1 MQQDDSLFNPV
12 LFIED
17 GPFKAMLD
25 PLQKPFLL
33 NHAQRRAPL
42 EQLEQIELPALNGL
56 TAVTMAGDNPDLT
69 LGTTY
74 RNIKQWPRHIAT
86 ASGSGYEITE
96 FDFGVADV
104 HYQALPAT
112 PENAMAFGA
121 TLLRPGQY
129 MPFPYDGLIMAQY
142 TYGRWAGHESP
153 YIGTSL
159 RRELLPW
166 NPTDLEFHDFA
177 HVFLS
182 RGPKPLVISVAR
194 WRPYVNEISLAD
206 LWVAPGDA
214 LVLSPKLMPPAPP
227 PDMPAEQRW
236 RLFVDMHNNRNSA
249 QACRVPDGPEAL
261 ESITVLANE
270 EVMMAPATCPRYH
283 EEKHPTWHA
292 TQS

>member
-17 GPFKAMLD
+17 GPSKPMLD
-25 PLQKPFLL
+25 PLQQPYLL
-33 NHAQRRAPL
+33 NHAERRAPL
-42 EQLEQIELPALNGL
+42 EQLEQITLVNGQGHTL
-56 TAVTMAGDNPDLT
+56 VEMASDNPHLIA
-69 LGTTY
+69 GQTY
-74 RNIKQWPRHIAT
+74 KNIKQWPRHIDT
-86 ASGSGYEITE
+86 PSGPGYEITE
-96 FDFGVADV
+96 FDFGVSEV
-104 HYQALPAT
+104 RYPPLLAT
-112 PENAMAFGA
+112 PDNAQAFGA

-129 MPFPYDGLIMAQY
+129 MRFPYSGLIMAQY

-153 YIGTSL
+153 YIGDSR

-182 RGPKPLVISVAR
+182 RGPQPLVISVAR

-214 LVLSPKLMPPAPP
+214 LVLSPKLMPPVPAPGT
-227 PDMPAEQRW
+227 DHDQRW
-236 RLFVDMHNNRNSA
+236 RLYVDMHNNRNSA
-249 QACRVPDGPEAL
+249 QACRVPDGPESL
-261 ESITVLANE
+261 ESVTVLANQT
-270 EVMMAPATCPRYH
+270 VMMAPATCPRYH

-292 TQS
+292 VQS